1 MSQSIPNNWKD
12 LSITFSKSTREFFI
26 EKGVDVTV
34 CADQTFIKYLLAD
47 DNLLVPTGVKRVG
60 TTVQERDERKGV
72 TLMLSAYVLSTAN
85 AENPKSGILPP
96 FIVFNGKTGATLD

>member
-1 MSQSIPNNWKD
+1 MTRLLSRIGFTSRKETVSQSIPNNWKD

-26 EKGVDVTV
+26 EKGVDVIV

-60 TTVQERDERKGV
+60 TTV
-72 TLMLSAYVLSTAN
+72 
-85 AENPKSGILPP
+85 
-96 FIVFNGKTGATLD
+96 